1 MGLTYRQTKG
11 SALTFQELDAN
22 FEYFTG
28 SHSVTGSVIISGS
41 QEIVGSQSITGSFN
55 LTGSIATIV
64 SGTEQFTGTQQLTG
78 TQTIVGTQ
86 TITGSQYLTGSS
98 VINGTLDVFGTVT
111 MVSGSSIIIETQY
124 ITGSS
129 IISGSQKISG
139 SQDIFGTTTMTG
151 SLGVS
156 GSITF
161 VGDQVISGSINFG
174 DNGLIQSTF
183 DITISAS
190 DDVRIIANDVLSLRN
205 YSPSDS
211 IDIRTDYNGNNYTWE
226 FNSDGNTL
234 FPYLTTPR
242 GDINSGD
249 LITNTLKLGDG
260 TNEAVISTPDGTD
273 GYPNSQRLVINPGQ
287 GSGSSEGGDIYLW
300 AGRGGV
306 DGGSGGDI
314 KVRGGYGPLTGG
326 GGYIRIEGGD
336 TTDGTAGFV
345 EIKGGNSNTAQGGD
359 VYIYGGQ
366 GNGNTQNGNV
376 TINTYDSVGTT
387 KTWTFDTNGTLNTPG
402 NVTVSG
408 SLDVTGNIISTG
420 SLILQPDVS
429 DIRYLEIYNT
439 SAQDTHITASGGW
452 LFLGDDIT
460 YIKVDNYSTN
470 NLIELRADNGVAV
483 SGSLN
488 VTGSQVVINT
498 DNFKVRVNDQ
508 DGIVIDTTGIYI
520 QDEQGSGAIEA
531 STTNRLLYDSTTGI
545 SVDWNNRQLLK
556 SDGTTVA
563 FDWENG
569 ILTSSLYG
577 TASWSDNATTASYVE
592 NAQTA
597 SYVETAQTASYYIAP
612 TASSTPG
619 GTAPEGSFT
628 FVVDGGNCFIYAYIN
643 GGWKSGSL
651 V

>member
-11 SALTFQELDAN
+11 SVLTFQELDAN

-28 SHSVTGSVIISGS
+28 SHSVTGSVIVSGS
-41 QEIVGSQSITGSFN
+41 QEIIGSQSITGS
-55 LTGSIATIV
+55 
-64 SGTEQFTGTQQLTG
+64 QY
-78 TQTIVGTQ
+78 
-86 TITGSQYLTGSS
+86 ITGSSI
-98 VINGTLDVFGTVT
+98 INGTLDVFGTIT
-111 MVSGSSIIIETQY
+111 MISGSSINLVTQSIIGLSTISGSQY
-124 ITGSS
+124 ITGSQQ
-129 IISGSQKISG
+129 II
-139 SQDIFGTTTMTG
+139 GTNETIG
-151 SLGVS
+151 PL
-156 GSITF
+156 I
-161 VGDQVISGSINFG
+161 ISGSINFG
-174 DNGLIQSTF
+174 DKGLIQSIPTSSGDGLLASTLELKPDSSLVSDQYIVLDPTTPNHIHIRAGGAIDESTALLYLGGEKANVLVTDSNHQVQINATSVNSSSFSWTF
-183 DITISAS
+183 D
-190 DDVRIIANDVLSLRN
+190 
-205 YSPSDS
+205 
-211 IDIRTDYNGNNYTWE
+211 NN
-226 FNSDGNTL
+226 GNTL
-234 FPYLTTPR
+234 FPTLTTPR